1 MNKWLISTFAAFLV
15 ISGLAA
21 CAYQDQQQAKEN
33 ESVPVNV
40 SNQANHHTQSYKDVE
55 IFNPDK
61 EKIGH
66 ARLAQTPKGV
76 MIQLKVSNISPGVHG
91 YHIHET
97 GKCEAPDFKSAGEHF
112 NPVTKEH
119 GFENPKGYH
128 AGDLPNLKVDEDGMV
143 SMTTITKHVTLE
155 KGKANSLV
163 DKDGSALVI
172 HEKADDYKTN
182 PAGDAGARIACGVI
196 K

>member
-1 MNKWLISTFAAFLV
+1 MNKWLISTVASFLV

-21 CAYQDQQQAKEN
+21 CTYEDQQKAGEA

-40 SNQANHHTQSYKDVE
+40 SNPTNKQTQNYKTVE
-55 IFNPDK
+55 IFNSNK
-61 EKIGH
+61 EKIGQ
-66 ARLAQTPKGV
+66 ARLGETPKGV
-76 MIQLKVSNISPGVHG
+76 MVQLKVSNLSPGIHG
-91 YHIHET
+91 YHIHEI

-112 NPVTKEH
+112 NPVSKEH

-128 AGDLPNLKVDEDGMV
+128 AGDLPNINVDEDGMI
-143 SMTTITKHVTLE
+143 SMTTITKHVTLQ
-155 KGKANSLV
+155 KGKANSLL

-172 HEKADDYKTN
+172 HEKADDYKSN
-182 PAGDAGARIACGVI
+182 PSGDSGARIACGVI

>member
-1 MNKWLISTFAAFLV
+1 MYKWLISTVATFLV

-21 CAYQDQQQAKEN
+21 CAYQDQQKAEKA

-40 SNQANHHTQSYKDVE
+40 SNPTHKQTQNYKTVE
-55 IFNPDK
+55 IFNRNK
-61 EKIGH
+61 EKIGQ
-66 ARLAQTPKGV
+66 ARLAETPKGV
-76 MIQLKVSNISPGVHG
+76 MIQLKVSNLTPGIHG

-128 AGDLPNLKVDEDGMV
+128 AGDLPNINVDEDGII
-143 SMTTITKHVTLE
+143 SMTTITKHVTVQ
-155 KGKANSLV
+155 KGKANSLL
-163 DKDGSALVI
+163 DKDGSSLVI

-182 PAGDAGARIACGVI
+182 PSGDSGARIACGVI